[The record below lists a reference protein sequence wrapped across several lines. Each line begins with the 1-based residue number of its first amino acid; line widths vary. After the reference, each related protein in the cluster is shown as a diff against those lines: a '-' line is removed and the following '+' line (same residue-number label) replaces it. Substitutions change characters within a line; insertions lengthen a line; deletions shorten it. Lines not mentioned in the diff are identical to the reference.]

1 MTDELAGKV
10 AIVTGGAS
18 GLGEGLAR
26 RFAAEGAKVLIA
38 DVDRDGGAALAAD
51 IGANAQFVEADVSDM
66 GQVSDLVTTAVD
78 RFGGLHVM
86 VNNAGVS
93 GTMHFRLLD
102 DDLADFHKVM
112 SVNLLA
118 VMAGT
123 RDAARHMKDNGGGSI
138 INVTS
143 IGGILAGGGVMT
155 YRASKAAVIQFT
167 KSAAIELAHYEI
179 RVNAIAPGNIRTGI
193 VRKSATGE
201 DLEKLEEFEARIRE
215 QMRNDRPLKREGTVE
230 DVAEAALYFAT
241 DRSRYVTGTV
251 LPVDGG
257 TVAGKV
263 IVRKSPADAGGA
275 SYLAIVRAVDVLSNQ
290 PRVAAPVRPEYVVR
304 RVVELDQFEHAGT
317 AACSAPIRRRRQG
330 HVRYCAQRATEVE
343 VRQARPRSTGRPPP
357 ETSSP
362 RRPCSGAHSPVY
374 RANVH

>member
-51 IGANAQFVEADVSDM
+51 IGANALFVETDVSDID
-66 GQVSDLVTTAVD
+66 QVSGLVTTAVD
-78 RFGGLHVM
+78 HFGGLHVM
-86 VNNAGVS
+86 ANNAGVS

-193 VRKSATGE
+193 VRKSATGKTWRSWRSSKRRSVSRCATIV
-201 DLEKLEEFEARIRE
+201 LLSGRAPWRMSPKRRSTSPPIARGTSRALFFRSTEA
-215 QMRNDRPLKREGTVE
+215 P
-230 DVAEAALYFAT
+230 
-241 DRSRYVTGTV
+241 
-251 LPVDGG
+251 
-257 TVAGKV
+257 
-263 IVRKSPADAGGA
+263 SPA
-275 SYLAIVRAVDVLSNQ
+275 R
-290 PRVAAPVRPEYVVR
+290 
-304 RVVELDQFEHAGT
+304 
-317 AACSAPIRRRRQG
+317 
-330 HVRYCAQRATEVE
+330 
-343 VRQARPRSTGRPPP
+343 
-357 ETSSP
+357 
-362 RRPCSGAHSPVY
+362 
-374 RANVH
+374 